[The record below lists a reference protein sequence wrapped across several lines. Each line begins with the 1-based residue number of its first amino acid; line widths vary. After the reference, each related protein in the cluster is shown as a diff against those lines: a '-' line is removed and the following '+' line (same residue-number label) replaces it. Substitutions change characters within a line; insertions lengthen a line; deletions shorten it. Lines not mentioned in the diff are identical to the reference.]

1 MNLTLINLRKK
12 KISSLSI
19 IKIQFTWVKSLI
31 REKDMDK
38 EFNFIITAEFMR
50 DIGFGIK
57 GMDEGMKGS
66 QMEMH
71 TKGNIIKER
80 LTEKDFSLGEMEK
93 NMMESGS

>member
-19 IKIQFTWVKSLI
+19 IKIQFIWAKSLI

-38 EFNFIITAEFMR
+38 DFNFIITAEFTR
-50 DIGFGIK
+50 GIGFGIK
-57 GMDEGMKGS
+57 DMDEDTKGS
-66 QMEMH
+66 QMGIH
-71 TKGNIIKER
+71 TKGNIIKVR

-93 NMMESGS
+93 NMMENGR

>member
-1 MNLTLINLRKK
+1 M
-12 KISSLSI
+12 ISSLSI
-19 IKIQFTWVKSLI
+19 IKIQFTWGKSLI

-50 DIGFGIK
+50 GIGFGIK
-57 GMDEGMKGS
+57 DMDEDMKGS
-66 QMEMH
+66 QMEIH
-71 TKGNIIKER
+71 TKENIIKVR